1 MSSVL
6 NTKLSFACNCTTIQ
20 HGPTISEDGLTVRV
34 QQTIKLFHVVIPS
47 PSAGSA
53 PSLNSPLRPLVHPT
67 KNPLSSLLF
76 NERSPHPLQVH
87 PTKGETN
94 RLSLTTSIYT
104 SNTRWP
110 SSMTFLIWPLFHC
123 YCRASWWLYCLFWLL
138 FFPLDPSPL
147 ILLDVCG
154 AVSVTRCITWLVCV
168 MWGVTLPPA
177 TNGQAGIEGS
187 KEDVKCEILKVMM
200 YVKSSLLETALE
212 RVLLLEKILNYVNMD
227 VLTLMNH
234 HGYGLSLT
242 KSIQRLNY

>member
-1 MSSVL
+1 MSSTTMSSVL

-87 PTKGETN
+87 PTKGGKN

-104 SNTRWP
+104 SNI
-110 SSMTFLIWPLFHC
+110 IW
-123 YCRASWWLYCLFWLL
+123 
-138 FFPLDPSPL
+138 
-147 ILLDVCG
+147 I
-154 AVSVTRCITWLVCV
+154 
-168 MWGVTLPPA
+168 M
-177 TNGQAGIEGS
+177 E
-187 KEDVKCEILKVMM
+187 
-200 YVKSSLLETALE
+200 
-212 RVLLLEKILNYVNMD
+212 

-234 HGYGLSLT
+234 HGISLT